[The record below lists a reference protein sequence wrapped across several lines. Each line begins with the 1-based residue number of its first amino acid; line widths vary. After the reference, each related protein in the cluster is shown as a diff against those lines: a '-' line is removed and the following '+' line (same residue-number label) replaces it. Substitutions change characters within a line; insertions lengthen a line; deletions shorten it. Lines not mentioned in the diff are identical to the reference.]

1 MTNNT
6 SNLFTFQHGGVCGLD
21 ISPGPPTR
29 TGEKTRLFLLPQL
42 QDRDHT
48 HVDIDKVCVN

>member
-48 HVDIDKVCVN
+48 HIDIDKVCVN